1 MHVGTYVLLADPC
14 YACMAMVRST
24 SSCMPI
30 NGSRLALL
38 WSSYFNVSEKLR
50 RAAGQRGGPDDLQD
64 LDHLGHG
71 RPVGRDLRR
80 AHHAQLQHRQRLLL
94 RELAAQRR
102 VHQSL
107 RRGVVVPTAPLLQRH
122 THLVCQHGH
131 VVLPVLHRA
140 PPRHQLQH
148 QHAEPVHV
156 ALLVHPQAAA
166 RQLRRRVPH
175 GRALHEPAAAHRAH
189 AAVAVR
195 LLLLLLR
202 LPEQPRQ
209 PEVGDQRVA
218 PRVQQDV
225 ARLQV
230 VVDHRRPERLV
241 QVGQAPRRAGHH
253 PEPLRPRQRRERRA
267 AVLAVEPRLQAAVR
281 RVVGDEELQL
291 RRPVVALERHQVGVP
306 RLAQHARLAVE
317 LVAGLHHARRRQL
330 LHGDHAALAHG
341 RPVSRP
347 KRAAA
352 PDLRRLAQQRV
363 RAAHEVL
370 RAEARRGRSSGS
382 GPWRALRERSRRR
395 REGRRERPGRR
406 APERLL
412 RARESDWRR
421 GRRSRP
427 RGRPE
432 AEERARPSS
441 ARRSTRAVA
450 GSHSTCGQPQGVASD
465 SAHAA
470 RAPEG
475 SVRAERNTT
484 SPSTSSF
491 TGSGSASA

>member
-241 QVGQAPRRAGHH
+241 QVGQGVAG
-253 PEPLRPRQRRERRA
+253 EVEEAEGGQEGEAGAEGAGEVVAGEGERLEARE
-267 AVLAVEPRLQAAVR
+267 AVEAAGQAGGGGEGEAVER
-281 RVVGDEELQL
+281 EAEHAGGGW
-291 RRPVVALERHQVGVP
+291 VALHVRPAAGRGVGLGPRGEGAGGVREGGAEHHQPQHLLVH
-306 RLAQHARLAVE
+306 RLR
-317 LVAGLHHARRRQL
+317 
-330 LHGDHAALAHG
+330 
-341 RPVSRP
+341 
-347 KRAAA
+347 
-352 PDLRRLAQQRV
+352 QRV
-363 RAAHEVL
+363 RVG
-370 RAEARRGRSSGS
+370 RVRPDDGAEQQQEEEEHGGRS
-382 GPWRALRERSRRR
+382 R
-395 REGRRERPGRR
+395 
-406 APERLL
+406 
-412 RARESDWRR
+412 
-421 GRRSRP
+421 
-427 RGRPE
+427 
-432 AEERARPSS
+432 
-441 ARRSTRAVA
+441 
-450 GSHSTCGQPQGVASD
+450 H
-465 SAHAA
+465 
-470 RAPEG
+470 
-475 SVRAERNTT
+475 
-484 SPSTSSF
+484 F
-491 TGSGSASA
+491 